1 MNPIVCFLCCT
12 CRWNAVWGIFALL
25 LGSHLHAQV
34 LEPPNIVWINCE
46 DLDETLGCYDDAFAI
61 TPHLD
66 ALAED
71 SILYRNAFA
80 NAPICAPARACL
92 ISGLYP
98 TSFGAQHLRCEVDL
112 PESIR
117 PFPLYLKEAGYF
129 VTNYAKTDYNFSP
142 DGIYDYWKKDMAP
155 WRQRKG
161 GKPFFS
167 FFVFGTTHEGPA
179 NFKERYDQATASLP
193 DSKRHD
199 PNHAKVPPYFPDT
212 PKMRELWA
220 RYYDLVSAMDEEVGQ
235 VIQGLKDDGLWENT
249 IVWFFSDHGHG
260 LPRHK
265 RWLLDSGI
273 RVPFM
278 VRIPKQY
285 QHLAAGQ
292 MPGSETNE
300 LVSFVDF
307 APTTLALA
315 GVDVPPVMQGNRFL
329 GEDRS
334 RRRDYVFAARDRA
347 DDMFEISR
355 TVHDGRHIYIRHFL
369 PHLPYV
375 QGGRIFGNQKE
386 SLVELRRAKV
396 AGELN
401 AVSSLMWSNRKPVEE
416 FYDLESDPFEINNRI
431 EDPAYAQK
439 IESMREIMM
448 NWMLEHHDTGMLH
461 EAEYQLRA
469 LNNETT
475 VFDMANDRSSYDLPS
490 ILQASWVATSSA
502 NEKQLASFLESP
514 DSGIRFWGATGYVA
528 RQIRP
533 DQRSLGLLKAGLK
546 DKSPSV
552 AIACAEVLCRNNET
566 KIGLEALGQYIAS
579 DYSWVALQAARTLHD
594 LGVLAKPLVQRM
606 ETVRK
611 GLEGTDTR
619 RRYRDFNYASFTGWA
634 LESALIN
641 CGAAEWQDF
650 D

>member
-1 MNPIVCFLCCT
+1 MNLIVQLLRSICRSAVVLGICAFLS
-12 CRWNAVWGIFALL
+12 
-25 LGSHLHAQV
+25 GSHILTQA

-46 DLDETLGCYDDAFAI
+46 DLDETLGCYDDPFAI

-112 PESIR
+112 PDSIR

-142 DGIYDYWKKDMAP
+142 DGIYDYWKKDMSP
-155 WRQRKG
+155 WRQRKDD
-161 GKPFFS
+161 KPFFS

-193 DSKRHD
+193 ESKRHD

-212 PKMRELWA
+212 PKMRDLWA

-292 MPGSETNE
+292 LPGSETNE

-315 GVDVPPVMQGNRFL
+315 GVSVPPVMQGNRFL
-329 GEDRS
+329 GENRS
-334 RRRDYVFAARDRA
+334 RRRDYVFASRDRA

-386 SLVELRRAKV
+386 SLAELRRARD

-401 AVSSLMWSNRKPVEE
+401 AQSSLMWANRKPVEE
-416 FYDLESDPFEINNRI
+416 FYDLESDPFDLDNRI
-431 EDPAYAQK
+431 ADPAYAQK
-439 IESMREIMM
+439 IEFMRGTMM
-448 NWMLEHHDTGMLH
+448 DWMLEHHDTGMLH

-469 LNNETT
+469 LKDRTT
-475 VFDMANDRSSYDLPS
+475 IFEMAEDRSSYDLPS
-490 ILQASWVATSSA
+490 ILQSAWVATSLA
-502 NEKQLASFLESP
+502 NEKQLSSFLESS
-514 DSGIRFWGATGYVA
+514 DSGIRYWGAIGFIA
-528 RQIRP
+528 REISP
-533 DQRSLGLLKAGLK
+533 SQRSLELLRAGLN
-546 DKSPSV
+546 DNFPSV
-552 AIACAEVLCRNNET
+552 AIACAEVLCRHYET
-566 KIGLEALGQYIAS
+566 KEGLEALGKFIAS
-579 DYSWVALQAARTLHD
+579 HHPWVALQAARTLHD
-594 LGVLAKPLVQRM
+594 LGVLAKPLVQHM
-606 ETVRK
+606 EAVRK

-641 CGAAEWQDF
+641 CEAAEWQDF